1 MENVFYSDSRADDL
15 IAWSDHLEALG
26 DILVTLNFHK
36 DGMGEEA
43 FRTAGDRLGM
53 IIMDYAKAINAT
65 VSEAYGVLQG
75 FFDDDVDSFLGRL
88 KKDKERIEEG
98 FFGHLKVL
106 EVANNNIEDINRF
119 MVEDVFE
126 VGQLIKWFEQ
136 AAKLA
141 AEQLNKPHQEEA
153 HAAVQAA

>member
-1 MENVFYSDSRADDL
+1 MENVFYSNSRADDL
-15 IAWSDHLEALG
+15 IAWSDHLQALG

-88 KKDKERIEEG
+88 KNEE
-98 FFGHLKVL
+98 
-106 EVANNNIEDINRF
+106 EN
-119 MVEDVFE
+119 
-126 VGQLIKWFEQ
+126 
-136 AAKLA
+136 
-141 AEQLNKPHQEEA
+141 
-153 HAAVQAA
+153 